1 MPGMAG
7 PLYAGPLLHPCM
19 EGSAEAH
26 AKGMVNGWLL
36 FLIGGGL
43 YVALEY
49 FWRGWS
55 HPSMFFTGGAAL
67 VLMSGLVARFAG
79 LPLIALAAMSALL
92 ITALEFVVGA
102 LVNVRLG
109 LKVWDYSRLPHNL
122 YGQVCLRYSLLWF
135 ALSVP
140 VVTALQLVN
149 TI

>member
-1 MPGMAG
+1 M
-7 PLYAGPLLHPCM
+7 LNWFLI
-19 EGSAEAH
+19 
-26 AKGMVNGWLL
+26 

-49 FWRGWS
+49 FWRGFS
-55 HPSMFFTGGAAL
+55 HISMFFTGGVAL
-67 VLMSGLVARFAG
+67 VMLNGIATRFDR
-79 LPLIALAAMSALL
+79 LPLILVAAMCTLV

-109 LKVWDYSRLPHNL
+109 LRVWDYSALPHNL

-140 VVTALQLVN
+140 TVAVLQLVN
-149 TI
+149 TL